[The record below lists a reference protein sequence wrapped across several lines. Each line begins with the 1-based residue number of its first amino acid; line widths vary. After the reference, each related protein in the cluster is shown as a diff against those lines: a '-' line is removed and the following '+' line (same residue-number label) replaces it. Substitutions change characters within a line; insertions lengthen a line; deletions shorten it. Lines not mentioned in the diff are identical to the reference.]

1 MTLNHALL
9 LHSFAPPHT
18 QASPSTLHFPSRS
31 HQLSSRSL
39 PSYPLLD
46 RHAPPYPA
54 LHISFS
60 LSNQSCFSPLHTS
73 TPPLLPSAI
82 LHIRPLS
89 HSSPHPS
96 PRPPSFLTSTLSS
109 PPLSP
114 RDPLFCSLPSPLRS
128 PSCSI
133 ALLYLVFAQLR
144 CALYLSFLRFLFARP
159 SAAHWTFTLRNLG
172 RLFDPPTLDLKVGC
186 WSSNGPSM
194 PSKKQRGVKE
204 ADLSQHSLRSLPVRR
219 SLR

>member
-82 LHIRPLS
+82 LHIRLLS

-96 PRPPSFLTSTLSS
+96 PRPPSFLISPSS
-109 PPLSP
+109 LAQGPSFLLPPITPSLTQLFHCSPLPGVRSVEVCALPQFSAFSLRPSLGRSLDLHSPEPWPPL
-114 RDPLFCSLPSPLRS
+114 
-128 PSCSI
+128 
-133 ALLYLVFAQLR
+133 
-144 CALYLSFLRFLFARP
+144 RP
-159 SAAHWTFTLRNLG
+159 AHSGFESGMLEL
-172 RLFDPPTLDLKVGC
+172 
-186 WSSNGPSM
+186 
-194 PSKKQRGVKE
+194 
-204 ADLSQHSLRSLPVRR
+204 
-219 SLR
+219 